1 MGDLGDLLSS
11 ILSSV
16 GDALGIDEI
25 NFEKQ
30 EEEARAKAIAQY
42 EKEKAELN
50 AKLKSASARERIQ
63 AEKDLKVLQATHKT
77 EIAKSE
83 KEFREKKI
91 LGQKRH
97 QEEMEAVRKK
107 IDEKPTKTDAS
118 FDREKLSALSRRAKA
133 MPTIP
138 TMPQQGRGVG
148 PTNRDTTQRR
158 PY

>member
-1 MGDLGDLLSS
+1 MGDVGDFFSS
-11 ILSSV
+11 ILSAV

-50 AKLKSASARERIQ
+50 AKLNSASARERVQ

-83 KEFREKKI
+83 KEFREAY
-91 LGQKRH
+91 G
-97 QEEMEAVRKK
+97 
-107 IDEKPTKTDAS
+107 
-118 FDREKLSALSRRAKA
+118 
-133 MPTIP
+133 
-138 TMPQQGRGVG
+138 
-148 PTNRDTTQRR
+148 NRQTF
-158 PY
+158 